1 MTTKA
6 VKNIFF
12 ILEKNRLKKK
22 KAMEADEV
30 NPARRSPAGFP
41 WLLFTL
47 SN

>member
-1 MTTKA
+1 MTPKA
-6 VKNIFF
+6 VKNQFF
-12 ILEKNRLKKK
+12 ILEKNRFKK
-22 KAMEADEV
+22 KAVEADEV